1 MSIINNKVS
10 IIIPCFNQGK
20 YIKEA
25 IESALNQTYKNIEIV
40 CVNDGSS
47 DNSSEIIKEMVDKY
61 KNIIFFDLEENQGVI
76 NARNM
81 AIDASCGE
89 YILPLDADD
98 KIEPTYI
105 EKAVEILNNKP
116 EIGIVYCK
124 ARFFGRN
131 NNEWHLPEFNLDDF
145 LYDNCIFNCAL
156 FRKTD
161 FYRAGKYK
169 ENMKDGCEDWD
180 LWLSFIEL
188 DLKPYKIDEFLF
200 NYRKDGISRANHV
213 AKNNEWKKEL
223 FKNHLD
229 LYLCNKNFMK
239 QILCNKN
246 FIKQIYTNYDK
257 ATKKYKKYKKLFKLV
272 LIAAIIELIIIVNLL
287 IFTN

>member
-1 MSIINNKVS
+1 MSIINKKVS

-105 EKAVEILNNKP
+105 EKAVEILDNKP
-116 EIGIVYCK
+116 EIGIVYCR
-124 ARFFGRN
+124 ARKFGKKN
-131 NNEWHLPEFNLDDF
+131 KIWNLPDFNLDNF
-145 LYDNCIFNCAL
+145 LYENCIFNCAL
-156 FRKTD
+156 FRKSD

-180 LWLSFIEL
+180 LWLSFVEL
-188 DLKPYKIDEFLF
+188 GLKPYRINEVLF
-200 NYRKDGISRANHV
+200 NYRQHDNSRTKIASKDKNWKLNIFENH
-213 AKNNEWKKEL
+213 KS
-223 FKNHLD
+223 
-229 LYLCNKNFMK
+229 LYLSNEKF
-239 QILCNKN
+239 ILNA
-246 FIKQIYTNYDK
+246 FIKLKRIN
-257 ATKKYKKYKKLFKLV
+257 KKYKRILLLLMAALLLACGGYLLF
-272 LIAAIIELIIIVNLL
+272 
-287 IFTN
+287 